1 MTRIRPLALISMIA
15 VVGACGSDAMSGT
28 YADDDSITR
37 YEFHRDGRATIHVLG
52 TTVPAEYT
60 RDGDRVFVTSAQGTV
75 VLRRSGE
82 RLYGPMGLELSRRP
96 E

>member
-1 MTRIRPLALISMIA
+1 MITIRTLVL
-15 VVGACGSDAMSGT
+15 VGINVIVSACGGDAMSGT
-28 YADDDSITR
+28 YADEASITQ
-37 YEFHRDGRATIHVLG
+37 YEFHRDGRATVHVLG

-75 VLRRSGE
+75 VLRHSGDH
-82 RLYGPMGLELSRRP
+82 LYGPMGLELTRRP